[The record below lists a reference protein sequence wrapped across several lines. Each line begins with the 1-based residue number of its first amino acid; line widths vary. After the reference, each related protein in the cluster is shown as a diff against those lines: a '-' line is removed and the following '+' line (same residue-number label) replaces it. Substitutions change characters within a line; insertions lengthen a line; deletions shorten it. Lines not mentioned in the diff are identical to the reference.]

1 MDAYRWARPV
11 ASLVRSGLSKTLD
24 AEGVAVTPAAAN
36 EPPAKGVAAQPVAED
51 DGPLS
56 PWWLRAIVIVMV
68 LGFSGLL
75 LITTLSYRNAPPIP
89 ARVVDAQG
97 AIVFSAEDV
106 GEGQT
111 VFLRYGLMANGSIWG
126 HGAYLGPDFSA
137 SALHRMG
144 LVSAEAIAQE
154 EYRQTL
160 GALTPSQA
168 AAIQAETSVSLKTNR
183 YDETTGLLQ
192 FTAAQAAAFRQEIAH
207 WTDYFHMPS
216 KNGGLKADLITDP
229 TELRQFTAFV
239 TWAAWASVAAR
250 PGEAHSYTNN
260 FPYDPSVG
268 NVPISGAL
276 LWSAASLLV
285 LLAGI
290 ATVLL
295 AFGKFDYLGWIT
307 RGHNVKPLMLP
318 GRPSPGQNALVKFF
332 VVVALLLLGQTL
344 VGGALGHYRADP
356 GSFYGFQL
364 ERIFPSNLMRT
375 WHLQLAIFWIA
386 TAYVAAALFL
396 GRSLRSDEP
405 RWLAGCTHALFAAFA
420 LVIFGS
426 LLGEWA
432 SLEQLLGRWWFW
444 LGNQGWEYLELGR
457 VWQILLVAGL
467 FGWFALLWSLVRPRT
482 LSDPAARPIVRMFL
496 VAALAIPMFYIPAMF
511 FGAKTNY
518 TVVDTWRFWIIHL
531 WVEGFFEF
539 FATTVVALTFYQLG
553 LTRRNVALRVIYLD
567 AILYFLGGLMGT
579 GHHWYFTG
587 QTNVNMALSA
597 LFSALEVVPLT
608 LLTLDAWDFVRTTRG
623 ERNAVG
629 KEMVIPHKWTFY
641 FLMAVGFW
649 NFVGAGM
656 FGFLL
661 NLPIVSYYEVG
672 TMLTPN
678 HAHAALMGVFG
689 MLAIALMVFVLRQT
703 SGDAQWPGI
712 EKYVRCAFWGTNV
725 GLAMMLT
732 MSLFPGGLL
741 QVWDVLQNGYWHAR
755 SLDYIG
761 SERSHL
767 IEWLRM
773 PGDVVFIVF
782 GAAPLVI
789 ATIKCYFNLRAG
801 PRSAARPLG
810 DLEQPPARRAGL
822 APRIPS

>member
-1 MDAYRWARPV
+1 MSTNEEV
-11 ASLVRSGLSKTLD
+11 NS
-24 AEGVAVTPAAAN
+24 PATAN
-36 EPPAKGVAAQPVAED
+36 VAAQPVAED

-56 PWWLRAIVIVMV
+56 AWWIRTMVIVMV
-68 LGFSGLL
+68 LGFSGLI

-89 ARVVDAQG
+89 AKVVDAQG
-97 AIVFSAEDV
+97 AAVFSGTDV
-106 GEGQT
+106 SEGQT

-137 SALHRMG
+137 AALHRMG
-144 LVSAEAIAQE
+144 LVTAESLAQE
-154 EYRQTL
+154 RYQQKFA
-160 GALTPSQA
+160 ALTRSQA
-168 AAIQAETSVSLKTNR
+168 AAVQAETTVSLKTNR
-183 YDETTGLLQ
+183 YDAATETLQ
-192 FTAAQAAAFRQEIAH
+192 FSAAQATAYRQEIVY
-207 WTDYFHMPS
+207 WTGYFHDPS

-229 TELRQFTAFV
+229 TELRQFAAFV

-250 PGEAHSYTNN
+250 PGEDYSYTNN

-268 NVPISGAL
+268 NLPISGAL
-276 LWSAASLLV
+276 LWSAVSLSV

-290 ATVLL
+290 ASVLL

-307 RGHNVKPLMLP
+307 RGHSVHPHLLP
-318 GRPSPGQNALVKFF
+318 GRASRGQLALLKFF
-332 VVVALLLLGQTL
+332 VVVALLLLAQAL
-344 VGGALGHYRADP
+344 VGGAVAHYRADP

-364 ERIFPSNLMRT
+364 EQIFPSNLLRT

-405 RWLAGCTHALFAAFA
+405 RWLAGATHVLFAAFA

-432 SLEQLLGRWWFW
+432 GIAQLLGSWWFW

-467 FGWFALLWSLVRPRT
+467 FAWFALLWVLVRPNALNDR
-482 LSDPAARPIVRMFL
+482 AAQPIIRMFL
-496 VAALAIPMFYIPAMF
+496 VAALAIPFFYIPAMF

-539 FATTVVALTFYQLG
+539 FATTIVALTFYQLG

-597 LFSALEVVPLT
+597 IFSALEVVPLT

-623 ERNAVG
+623 QRDASG
-629 KEMVIPHKWTFY
+629 KVIVIAHQWTFY

-656 FGFLL
+656 LGFLI

-672 TMLTPN
+672 TLLTPN
-678 HAHAALMGVFG
+678 HGHAAMMGVFG

-703 SGDAQWPGI
+703 SSDAQWPGI
-712 EKYVRCAFWGTNV
+712 EKYIRCAFWGTNV
-725 GLAMMLT
+725 GLAMMVAL
-732 MSLFPGGLL
+732 SLFPGGLL

-761 SERSHL
+761 SERSHF
-767 IEWLRM
+767 IEWMRM

-782 GAAPLVI
+782 GTVPLVI
-789 ATIKCYFNLRAG
+789 ASVKAYLQMRAEVTVF
-801 PRSAARPLG
+801 L
-810 DLEQPPARRAGL
+810 
-822 APRIPS
+822 

>member
-1 MDAYRWARPV
+1 MTDAV
-11 ASLVRSGLSKTLD
+11 ASK
-24 AEGVAVTPAAAN
+24 
-36 EPPAKGVAAQPVAED
+36 PPAKGVAAQPVAKD
-51 DGPLS
+51 DGSLS
-56 PWWLRAIVIVMV
+56 PWWIRAVLIVMV

-89 ARVVDAQG
+89 AQVVNTQG
-97 AIVFSAEDV
+97 ELLFTAEDV
-106 GEGQT
+106 GDGQT
-111 VFLRYGLMANGSIWG
+111 LFLRYGLMANGSIWG
-126 HGAYLGPDFSA
+126 HGAYLGPDYSA
-137 SALHRMG
+137 AALHRMG
-144 LVSAEAIAQE
+144 LVTAQDIAQE
-154 EYRQTL
+154 QYGKPL
-160 GALTPSQA
+160 DALTPGQA
-168 AAIQAETSVSLKTNR
+168 AAVQAETSVSLKTNR
-183 YDETTGLLQ
+183 YDASTGLLQ
-192 FTAAQAAAFRQEIAH
+192 FTIGQTAAFKSEIAH
-207 WTDYFHMPS
+207 WTDYFHDPS
-216 KNGGLKADLITDP
+216 RNGGLKADLITDP

-250 PGEAHSYTNN
+250 PGEVHSYTNN

-276 LWSAASLLV
+276 LWSAVSLLV

-290 ATVLL
+290 STVLL

-307 RGHNVKPLMLP
+307 RGHNVKPQMLP
-318 GRPSPGQNALVKFF
+318 GRSSPGQNALVKFF
-332 VVVALLLLGQTL
+332 VVVAVLFLAQTL
-344 VGGALGHYRADP
+344 VGAATAHWRADP
-356 GSFYGFQL
+356 GSFYGIQI
-364 ERIFPSNLMRT
+364 ERLFPSNLTRT

-396 GRSLRSDEP
+396 GRSLRTEEP
-405 RWLAGCTHALFAAFA
+405 RWLPACTHGLFAAFA
-420 LVIFGS
+420 VVIFGS

-432 SLEQLLGRWWFW
+432 GIAQMLGPLWFW

-467 FGWFALLWSLVRPRT
+467 FGWFALLWSLVRPQT

-496 VAALAIPMFYIPAMF
+496 VAALAIPAFYIPAMF
-511 FGAKTNY
+511 FGARTNF

-539 FATTVVALTFYQLG
+539 FATTIVALTFFQLG

-623 ERNAVG
+623 ERDAKG
-629 KEMVIPHKWTFY
+629 KQMVIPHKWAFY

-703 SGDAQWPGI
+703 SDDVHWPGI
-712 EKYVRCAFWGTNV
+712 EKYLRCAFWGTNA
-725 GLAMMLT
+725 GLAMMVAL
-732 MSLFPGGLL
+732 SLFPGGLL
-741 QVWDVLQNGYWHAR
+741 QLWDVLQNGYWHAR
-755 SLDYIG
+755 SLDYTG
-761 SERSHL
+761 SDRSHW
-767 IEWLRM
+767 IEWMSL
-773 PGDVVFIVF
+773 PGHVVLIVF
-782 GAAPLVI
+782 GAVPLVI
-789 ATIKCYFNLRAG
+789 ATIKCYFNLLAGAKDDQVRRLRA
-801 PRSAARPLG
+801 A
-810 DLEQPPARRAGL
+810 
-822 APRIPS
+822 